1 MAIKKQRSAARRTGK
16 SSGNAAAEV
25 DYKALAQFRFELRKF
40 LAFSEAAARRQ
51 KLTPQHHQ
59 ALLAIKGFSG
69 DGAATIGNLAARLL
83 VRHHTA
89 VELVDRMAR
98 LGLVVRVADP
108 TDGRRSLIKLTSD
121 GERRLRKL
129 SQLHL
134 RELKAVSGPLTRM
147 LASFR
152 RIERA

>member
-1 MAIKKQRSAARRTGK
+1 LAIKKQRSAARRRGE
-16 SSGNAAAEV
+16 SGGNAAAEV

-69 DGAATIGNLAARLL
+69 SGAAAIGDLAARLL

-108 TDGRRSLIKLTSD
+108 DDGRRSLVQLTSD

-129 SQLHL
+129 SKLHL
-134 RELKAVSGPLTRM
+134 QELKTVSGPLTRM

-152 RIERA
+152 RIEHP